1 MKQMSEM
8 NERAAALE
16 KLNSAFERAIAE
28 PETEK
33 EPEQAA
39 PAVEPEAAPAKAAVE
54 SEELK
59 AESEPEAENE
69 PEAEVE
75 PEAEPAKPAHKG
87 KVNPAVA
94 GLYDDGNPEQKK
106 SSKSDEDDEWDDDY
120 EDDDYD
126 DDEHHSSVGKI
137 IGIVVAALLVIVLG
151 CSVVIAEPWVKAP
164 TDTYVAP
171 TGYTEAAD
179 KTIAVNET
187 YTFDDLLSS
196 SNEAVSAVEVED
208 SDILDTDGVSSVTGK
223 GEYFSTKVYV
233 TVSEK
238 SAVPLSTSKEF
249 KLFGKDLSEPYNK
262 IRSALRNLIGVEKK
276 TAERTELRVL
286 AMYEQNITVSD
297 LSAVT
302 EVMDESIRGGTNFSA
317 DVTINAQ
324 DGEEFEI
331 EVADDSI
338 AYVKA
343 VEEDGETNY
352 YLNGSASGST
362 TLTIKYG
369 FYKTVDETVYSE
381 YAAATGAE
389 MPEADEDDTVEY
401 KIFVPTRAEEY
412 NVSVE

>member
-1 MKQMSEM
+1 MSEAN

-16 KLNSAFERAIAE
+16 KLNEAFERATAKAPEAQAAE
-28 PETEK
+28 PT
-33 EPEQAA
+33 A
-39 PAVEPEAAPAKAAVE
+39 AVEPEAAPEAQPAEPVE
-54 SEELK
+54 T
-59 AESEPEAENE
+59 
-69 PEAEVE
+69 AEVE
-75 PEAEPAKPAHKG
+75 TTAEAEPAPEAEQTQTAHKG
-87 KVNPAVA
+87 GVSPAVA
-94 GLYDDGNPEQKK
+94 GLYDDGNPEPEKK
-106 SSKSDEDDEWDDDY
+106 SKSDGDDEWDDDY
-120 EDDDYD
+120 EDEDYD
-126 DDEHHSSVGKI
+126 EEHHSSVGKI
-137 IGIVVAALLVIVLG
+137 IGIVVAALLVVVLG
-151 CSVVIAEPWVKAP
+151 CALVIAEPWVKAP

-187 YTFDDLLSS
+187 YTFDDLLSG

-238 SAVPLSTSKEF
+238 TVEQLSTSKEF

-262 IRSALRNLIGVEKK
+262 IRSSLRNLIGVEKK

-297 LSAVT
+297 LAAVT
-302 EVMDESIRGGTNFSA
+302 ELTGESIRGGTSFSA
-317 DVTINAQ
+317 DVTVNAQ
-324 DGEEFEI
+324 EGEEFEI
-331 EVADDSI
+331 EVADETI

-343 VEEDGETNY
+343 VEEDGTTNY
-352 YLNGSASGST
+352 YLNGLASGST

-389 MPEADEDDTVEY
+389 MPEAGDDGTVEY